1 MDIFKTIRVGEHAGE
16 IKYWPWFWLIVPC
29 FVIVTPV
36 CFGVSMIFDY
46 KHFKVDIES
55 LFKFIKEKTLLEKE

>member
-1 MDIFKTIRVGEHAGE
+1 
-16 IKYWPWFWLIVPC
+16 
-29 FVIVTPV
+29 VIVTPV

-46 KHFKVDIES
+46 EHFKVDIES